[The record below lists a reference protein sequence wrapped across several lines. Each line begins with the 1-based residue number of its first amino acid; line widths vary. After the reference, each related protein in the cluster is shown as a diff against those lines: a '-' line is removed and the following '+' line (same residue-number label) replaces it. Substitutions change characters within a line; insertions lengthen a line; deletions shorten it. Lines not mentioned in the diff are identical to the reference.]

1 MKQKK
6 NGFRKGKKRNMKRVL
21 CLTAAVLF
29 AIGLIG
35 CDGRGNGNEGYRN
48 GRGYRDKQATY
59 KYRFS
64 VEANLAG
71 GEKSRIG

>member
-1 MKQKK
+1 MKKALWLDRVRHK
-6 NGFRKGKKRNMKRVL
+6 PVVKR
-21 CLTAAVLF
+21 
-29 AIGLIG
+29 
-35 CDGRGNGNEGYRN
+35 DGRGNGNEGYRN